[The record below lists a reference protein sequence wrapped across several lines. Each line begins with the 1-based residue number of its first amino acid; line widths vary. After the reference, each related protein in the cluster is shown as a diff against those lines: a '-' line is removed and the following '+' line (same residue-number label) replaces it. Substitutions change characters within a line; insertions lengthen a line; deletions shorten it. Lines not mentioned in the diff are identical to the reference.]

1 MKIIKR
7 TVTGAVWTL
16 FVAYTLLMVLLH
28 IPCIQNFIGTE
39 VASALCN
46 TLGTKVTV
54 GRVDLGFLNRLIIDD
69 VTIYDKADKAMI
81 RASRLSANIDYYPLT
96 RGKISVSSAQLF
108 GLKGIFYKKDSV
120 TAANYQFVID
130 SLSSKDNSP
139 KKALNLRINSLVI
152 RHAAI
157 KYDRYDIPKTPQRFN
172 AAHIDIKDISAHVI
186 LPVITDDNINITL
199 KKLSFKEASGLDVRN
214 VSFAAHADKHHAY
227 VKDLN
232 IKLPQSSV
240 DIDSVGATYK
250 YTGDSPELASARFSG
265 SIERSFVTPCDLTC
279 FIPQAKAFIQKV
291 YLDASFSG
299 TGRHLNVSRLGLR
312 SADGNTALSASGF
325 IDYSSKGRKS
335 FRADISDM
343 RIDGGTI
350 KALAGN
356 GNTGNGAA
364 GIAEKLGRI
373 CFKGFIKGKEK
384 QLSAAGTV
392 GTDAGNASFEAGID
406 ERKFHAKVIAEDINL
421 ERILEDGSFG
431 KLSADMAISGTTGNG
446 IETVGATGTISAL
459 DYNRYRYGNITLDG
473 KYGKGMVEG
482 RIAMNDVNGTVDIQ
496 GSIDIK
502 DKRHPADITAT
513 IRNLSPAALN
523 ITERWHDARFST
535 DISAQTY
542 GTGIDDITGKLS
554 LSGFLMAG
562 NGSIYRMERLDIT
575 AEENAMHMRSD
586 FGSIDID
593 GKVRYTEL
601 AQSLTNIIGD
611 KLPTLPDLPQ
621 MKGTS
626 GNNFSLRADITDTR
640 LLDAVFGV
648 PLEIQSPVS
657 ISADMDDRDKSIN
670 IRSRA
675 GRFLYDGRMFKD
687 FSLDISTSGDT
698 LSANASIKKV
708 MDNGKDMAMN
718 VTAAAADNKLSTS
731 AGIQLN
737 QKRPVTG
744 VINAETEFFRTEGG
758 NPAAH
763 IHVRPSHIM
772 INDTA
777 WNVLPSDVVYSKN
790 HIIFDNFAIEH
801 NNQHIRINGLAT
813 ENAADSV
820 VLDLREVDVSYI
832 LNLVNFH
839 SVEFSGLASG
849 RACVRSA
856 FGNPDAEAR
865 ITVGNFRFQNGRM
878 GTLHAGVTWNKA
890 DKQID
895 IDARAT
901 ETESAYTVIK
911 GYVSPER
918 NYIDLGMAAHNT
930 NIEFLESFCG
940 SFMDNVSA
948 HANGK
953 VRLYGD
959 LSEINLTGTLVAD
972 GKVDITPLNTTYRL
986 ENDTIRLMPDNIV
999 FNADTIRDRNG
1010 NIGIVTGNL
1019 RHKNLTRLTY
1029 DLNIDA
1035 KNLLCYDFRTYNNS
1049 TFYGTVFG
1057 TGQCRIKGG
1066 HGKTSMDVNLT
1077 PEKGSFI
1084 EYNAASPDAITN
1096 RHFITWNDR
1105 SATNGTDT
1113 LAAEGQKDMDK
1124 TEREEIE
1131 YTSDMYIN
1139 FLFNT
1144 TDDFTLRVLMDQ
1156 ASGDHIALNGSG
1168 SIHASYYNKGAF
1180 NMFGNYNINNGIYKL
1195 TMQNIIKKDFIF
1207 QPGSSI
1213 VFGGDPY
1220 HAALNLKAVYT
1231 INGVSLSDLQIG
1243 KSFSGNNIRVDCI
1256 MNIGGTPQAPHVDF
1270 DIDLPTV
1277 NSDAKQMVRS
1287 LINSE
1292 EEMNQ
1297 QVIYLLG
1304 IGRFY
1309 TQNTNNAGEDDTQP
1323 SQTSLAMQSLLSGTI
1338 SQQINSLLSSFVNTG
1353 NWNFGANISTGNE
1366 GFNNAEYEGLLTG
1379 RLLNNRL
1386 IINGQF
1392 GYRDNANATTSFIG
1406 DFDIRY
1412 LLYPNGNLAIKVYN
1426 QTNDR
1431 YFTKSSLNTQGI
1443 GIIMKKDFGSWKELF
1458 KIRKR

>member
-1 MKIIKR
+1 MKTIKR
-7 TVTGAVWTL
+7 IVTGAVWTL
-16 FVAYTLLMVLLH
+16 FVTYSLLMVLLH

-39 VASALCN
+39 VASALQHA
-46 TLGTKVTV
+46 LGTKVTV

-69 VTIYDKADKAMI
+69 VTIYDKADKVMM

-96 RGKISVSSAQLF
+96 RGRISVSSAQLF

-130 SLSSKDNSP
+130 SLSSKDNGQ

-157 KYDRYDIPKTPQRFN
+157 KYDRYDIAKTPHRFN
-172 AAHIDIKDISAHVI
+172 PAHIDVKDISAHVI

-214 VSFAAHADKHHAY
+214 VSFGAYADKQHAY
-227 VKDLN
+227 IKALN
-232 IKLPQSSV
+232 IRLPQSSIA
-240 DIDSVGATYK
+240 IDSVGAAYK
-250 YTGDSPELASARFSG
+250 SIGGSPDITSARFSG
-265 SIERSFVTPCDLTC
+265 SIERSFITPCDLTC
-279 FIPQAKAFIQKV
+279 FIPQTKAFIQKI
-291 YLDASFSG
+291 YIHASFSG
-299 TGRHLNVSRLGLR
+299 NSRQLNVSRLGMH
-312 SADGNTALSASGF
+312 SQDGNMALSASGF
-325 IDYSSKGRKS
+325 INYDKKGKGA
-335 FRADISDM
+335 FRADITDM
-343 RIDGGTI
+343 KTDGATI
-350 KALAGN
+350 KTIVGN
-356 GNTGNGAA
+356 GKQGNGIAD
-364 GIAEKLGRI
+364 IAEKLGRI
-373 CFKGFIKGKEK
+373 SFKGIVKGEGK
-384 QLSAAGTV
+384 QLSATGTV
-392 GTDAGNASFEAGID
+392 GTDAGNARFDAGMDGNGFNVKAAAENID
-406 ERKFHAKVIAEDINL
+406 L
-421 ERILEDGSFG
+421 GRILDDGNFG
-431 KLSADMAISGTTGNG
+431 KLSADMAINGTTGNG

-473 KYGKGMVEG
+473 KYDRGKVEG
-482 RIAMNDVNGTVDIQ
+482 KIAMNDANGTVDIQ
-496 GSIDIK
+496 GSIDLK
-502 DKRHPADITAT
+502 DRKHPTDITAV
-513 IRNLSPAALN
+513 IKNLSPAALN
-523 ITERWHDARFST
+523 ITDRWNNARFSA

-542 GTGIDDITGKLS
+542 GTNIDDITGKLA
-554 LSGFLMAG
+554 LCNFLMTANDG
-562 NGSIYRMERLDIT
+562 VYSMERLDIT
-575 AEENAMHMRSD
+575 AEERAMHIRSD
-586 FGSIDID
+586 FGSIDIE
-593 GKVRYTEL
+593 GKIKYKEL
-601 AQSLTNIIGD
+601 AQSLTNIIGA
-611 KLPTLPDLPQ
+611 KLPTLPALPQ
-621 MKGTS
+621 IKGTT
-626 GNNFSLRADITDTR
+626 GNNFTLRADITDTK

-648 PLEIQSPVS
+648 PLDIQSPAS
-657 ISADMDDRDKSIN
+657 IRAEMDDNGKSIN
-670 IRSRA
+670 IKGSA
-675 GRFLYDGRMFKD
+675 TRFLYDDKMFKD
-687 FSLDISTSGDT
+687 FSLDVCTSGDT
-698 LSANASIKKV
+698 LSANARIKKI
-708 MDNGKDMAMN
+708 MDDGKSMAIN
-718 VTAAAADNKLSTS
+718 VFAAAANNKLSTT

-737 QKRPVTG
+737 QKRPITG
-744 VINAETEFFRTEGG
+744 VINAETEFFKTENGI
-758 NPAAH
+758 PAAH

-772 INDTA
+772 VNDTA
-777 WNVLPSDVVYSKN
+777 WNVLPSDVVYSN
-790 HIIFDNFAIEH
+790 NNIIFDNLAIEH

-813 ENAADSV
+813 ENETDSV
-820 VLDLREVDVSYI
+820 MLDIKEVDVSYI
-832 LNLVNFH
+832 LDLVNFH

-856 FGNPDAEAR
+856 FGNPDAEAQL
-865 ITVGNFRFQNGRM
+865 TVDKFHFQDGRM
-878 GTLHAGVTWNKA
+878 GTLQAGVTWNKT

-895 IDARAT
+895 IDAKAT

-918 NYIDLGMAAHNT
+918 NYIDLGIAAHNT

-948 HANGK
+948 HANGS

-959 LSEINLTGTLVAD
+959 LSAINLTGTLVAD

-986 ENDTIRLMPDNIV
+986 ENDTIRLIPDNIV

-1010 NIGIVTGNL
+1010 NIGVVTGKL

-1029 DLNIDA
+1029 DLDIDA
-1035 KNLLCYDFRTYNNS
+1035 RNLLCYDFRTYNNS

-1057 TGQCRIKGG
+1057 TGSCRIKGG
-1066 HGKTSMDVNLT
+1066 YGKTVMDVNLT

-1096 RHFITWNDR
+1096 RSFITWNDR
-1105 SATNGTDT
+1105 SATNETDT
-1113 LAAEGQKDMDK
+1113 VKARQHNDIHE
-1124 TEREEIE
+1124 TEKEEME
-1131 YTSDMYIN
+1131 YASDMYIN

-1144 TDDFTLRVLMDQ
+1144 TEDFTLRVLMDQ

-1168 SIHASYYNKGAF
+1168 SIHAAYYNKGAF
-1180 NMFGNYNINNGIYKL
+1180 NMFGNYNINHGIYKL

-1256 MNIGGTPQAPHVDF
+1256 MNIGGTPETPHVDF

-1386 IINGQF
+1386 VINGQF

-1458 KIRKR
+1458 KIRKK